1 MQGEH
6 MLAFPIDNYRGVN
19 NKAPLQNIN
28 NLYMNTSDSSKF
40 PLVVIIGG
48 GFGGLQVAK
57 KLKDKPVDILML
69 DKHNYHTFQPLLYQ
83 VTMGSIEAESIA
95 FSLRKNFAGQK
106 NFRFRI
112 AEVLK
117 INAESNTLDTTIGEI
132 AYDYLV
138 IATGSTTNFF
148 GNKEIEHFSM
158 PMKSI
163 PEALNLRY
171 SILQNIE
178 EALLKPNKQERE
190 ALLTFVLVGAGPTG
204 VELSGSLAELRNH
217 VLTKDYPELKKEE
230 MKVYLVDFL
239 PKVLGPFSEQASKAA
254 KDFLTSMGVEVLL
267 GVKVESYDGDEIKF
281 EGGKTI
287 RTKNVIWSAGVMGLV
302 PEGIE
307 KENIERGNRIKV
319 DSICRMIGS
328 TNIFAIG
335 DVAAMIT
342 DETPKGHPGVAQV
355 AIQMGAHTAKTIVQ
369 LIDHEPTA
377 PFKYFDKGSLATI
390 GRNKAVAD
398 LGKIR
403 FQGFFAWLVW
413 MFVHLISL
421 LGGRNKVIVF
431 INWVFSYVNYD
442 GGTRLIIRKFEREGL
457 TNAQH
462 LPETVD

>member
-1 MQGEH
+1 
-6 MLAFPIDNYRGVN
+6 
-19 NKAPLQNIN
+19 
-28 NLYMNTSDSSKF
+28 MNTSDSSKF

-117 INAESNTLDTTIGEI
+117 INAQSNTLDTTIGEI

-239 PKVLGPFSEQASKAA
+239 PKVLGPFSDQASKAA

-307 KENIERGNRIKV
+307 KENIERGNRIRV

-355 AIQMGAHTAKTIVQ
+355 AIQMGAHVAKTIVQ
-369 LIDHEPTA
+369 LINHEPTA

-457 TNAQH
+457 TNDIH

>member
-1 MQGEH
+1 
-6 MLAFPIDNYRGVN
+6 
-19 NKAPLQNIN
+19 
-28 NLYMNTSDSSKF
+28 MNTSDSSKF
-40 PLVVIIGG
+40 PLVVIVGG

-57 KLKDKPVDILML
+57 KLADKPVDVLML

-83 VTMGSIEAESIA
+83 VAMGGLESESIA
-95 FSLRKNFAGQK
+95 FSLRKNFSGQK

-117 INAESNTLDTTIGEI
+117 VNAENNTIDTTIGPI

-148 GNKEIEHFSM
+148 GNHDIEKFSM

-171 SILQNIE
+171 SVLQNIE
-178 EALLKPNKQERE
+178 EALLKTSKDERE

-217 VLTKDYPELKKEE
+217 VLTKDYPELKKED

-239 PKVLGPFSEQASKAA
+239 PKVLGPFSDQASNAA
-254 KDFLTSMGVEVLL
+254 KDFLTKMGVEVLL
-267 GVKVESYDGDEIKF
+267 GVKVESYDGKEIKF

-287 RTKNVIWSAGVMGLV
+287 RTKNVIWSAGVMGVV

-307 KENIERGNRIKV
+307 KGNIERGNRIKV
-319 DSICRMIGS
+319 DNICRMVG
-328 TNIFAIG
+328 TENIFAIG

-355 AIQMGAHTAKTIVQ
+355 AIQMGAHVGKTIMQ
-369 LIDHEPTA
+369 LINHEPTT

-431 INWVFSYVNYD
+431 INWVSSYINYN

-457 TNAQH
+457 TNEQH

>member
-1 MQGEH
+1 
-6 MLAFPIDNYRGVN
+6 
-19 NKAPLQNIN
+19 
-28 NLYMNTSDSSKF
+28 MNTSDSAKF

-83 VTMGSIEAESIA
+83 VTMGSLESESIA
-95 FSLRKNFAGQK
+95 FSLRKNFSGQK

-117 INAESNTLDTTIGEI
+117 INAESNILDTTIGEI

-148 GNKEIEHFSM
+148 GNKEIEKFSM

-239 PKVLGPFSEQASKAA
+239 PKVLGPFSDQASKAA
-254 KDFLTSMGVEVLL
+254 KDFLTGMGVEVLL

-287 RTKNVIWSAGVMGLV
+287 RTKNVIWSAGVMGVV

-307 KENIERGNRIKV
+307 EDNIERGNRIRV

-355 AIQMGAHTAKTIVQ
+355 AIQMGAHVGKTIVQ
-369 LIDHEPTA
+369 LINHEPTA

-398 LGKIR
+398 LGKIK

-431 INWVFSYVNYD
+431 INWVFSYVNYN
-442 GGTRLIIRKFEREGL
+442 GGTRLIIRKFEREGV
-457 TNAQH
+457 TNDIH
-462 LPETVD
+462 LPETVN